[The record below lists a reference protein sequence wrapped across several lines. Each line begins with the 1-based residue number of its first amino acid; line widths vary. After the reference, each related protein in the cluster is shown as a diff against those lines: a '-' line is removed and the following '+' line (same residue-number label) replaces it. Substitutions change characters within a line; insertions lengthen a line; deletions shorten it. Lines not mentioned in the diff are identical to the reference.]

1 MKKILLCILC
11 IISLLFTGCEEK
23 LDIDNMTIDEKV
35 DYALKNMTL
44 DKKIAQMLIVY
55 YNSYDY
61 DDTLSNV
68 IKKLNPGGF
77 ILFNENI
84 KNHNQLTDFINSMQ
98 KDSKIPMF
106 ISIDQ
111 EGGKV
116 QRLYPR
122 EDLEVSYIP
131 SMKEIGETNNP
142 QEAYNIGKQIGKDL
156 KRYGINVDFAP
167 VVDINTNTNNGIGSR
182 AFSDDANLVSQM
194 GLELAKGLREEGIIP
209 TFKHFP
215 GHGSVE
221 TDSHYDLPVLNKTL
235 GELMNWDLKPFINA
249 IENNAEIIMIGHI
262 AVPELDNN
270 TPASL
275 SKVVITDILRNQLGF
290 NGLVVTDALN
300 MGALTKNYSQ
310 EEIII
315 NAIKAGVDL
324 LLMPGSSKTTIST
337 VKEAIENGKITEE
350 RINESV
356 KRILNLKFANA
367 DNFKSYYQK
376 LKESK

>member
-44 DKKIAQMLIVY
+44 DEKIAQMLIVY
-55 YNSYDY
+55 YNSYVY

-131 SMKEIGETNNP
+131 AMKEIGETNNP

-167 VVDINTNTNNGIGSR
+167 VVDINIYSNNGIGNR
-182 AFSDDANLVSQM
+182 AFGDNAYLVSDM
-194 GLELAKGLREEGIIP
+194 GIELAKGLREEGITP

-221 TDSHYDLPVLNKTL
+221 TDSRYDLPVLNKTL
-235 GELMNWDLKPFINA
+235 GELMSWDLKPFINA

-300 MGALTKNYSQ
+300 MGALTKNYTQ

-337 VKEAIENGKITEE
+337 VKEAIENGKIKEVQ
-350 RINESV
+350 INESV